1 MFVFTSY
8 VELKN
13 KYLDAQQQFAWILEE
28 KEFLF
33 NRTQPKSPKWDKI
46 GSPQKSN
53 VFDEY
58 LVAKEKAQIDERLS
72 EIKSI
77 ISDREKLL
85 TLKECELCK
94 SICAI
99 DKVYRMK
106 YLENL
111 NIQKIA
117 KRTNYSRA
125 QVYRMLD
132 CIKKSVD

>member
-8 VELKN
+8 IELKN
-13 KYLDAQQQFAWILEE
+13 KYLDAQHQFEIILKE
-28 KEFLF
+28 KESLF
-33 NRTQPKSPKWDKI
+33 AKTQPKSPKWDKI

-58 LVAKEKAQIDERLS
+58 LAAKEKAQIDERLS
-72 EIKSI
+72 EIKAI
-77 ISDREKLL
+77 LDDREKLL
-85 TLKECELCK
+85 SLKECELWK